1 LFLIDFFVFL
11 FVGAIF
17 GSFIFSFI
25 NRQTLTLEAKA
36 ISITSPPSF
45 CPSCKRTLKPLMLIP
60 IISYLFLMG
69 KCWYCKS
76 KIKVSYLIYE
86 LLIGLFTIFFFIN
99 LDITWINIL
108 LYLICILIIIQILLD
123 YKFLLLSTNI
133 STLIIIL
140 GLALAL
146 IGNEITITD
155 SFLGICLGYSSLWLL
170 NFIFKSIKSK
180 DGIGDGDFIFLAS
193 LCSVLGY
200 KLIGPIVLGGSII
213 SLLIYI
219 TGFKE
224 GTLLPFGTGMGLA
237 TLFLILFL

>member
-1 LFLIDFFVFL
+1 
-11 FVGAIF
+11 
-17 GSFIFSFI
+17 
-25 NRQTLTLEAKA
+25 
-36 ISITSPPSF
+36 
-45 CPSCKRTLKPLMLIP
+45 
-60 IISYLFLMG
+60 MG

-76 KIKVSYLIYE
+76 RIKVSYLIYE